1 MSTAQLGDKR
11 PQPPHSQGPP
21 PAFVVSFSVSVA
33 GVMDGWV
40 VNLILGVV
48 YGIKANRGE
57 WATYPIFGKWLL
69 LERASSAK

>member
-57 WATYPIFGKWLL
+57 
-69 LERASSAK
+69 